1 MPDYKQ
7 GKIYKLEGGGK
18 FYYGS
23 TIQSLPQRRGDHC
36 SDATTRRQKTKVY
49 AFFNSI
55 GWENVSIS
63 LVETYPCST
72 KQELL
77 LKEDEYITKY
87 IKDENCLNEKR
98 SVITDAD
105 KKAQKAS
112 WYRSEKGQETAKAN
126 KEHNKVKI
134 QCDCG
139 MMVSNGCM
147 AKHKKRSIHLDKSR
161 PQSTRNVG

>member
-77 LKEDEYITKY
+77 SQSILRMRIVWTKRGVLLQMLTRRPRRLHG
-87 IKDENCLNEKR
+87 IEVKR
-98 SVITDAD
+98 D
-105 KKAQKAS
+105 KKPQKPTKNTIRWKFNVIVEWWWAMVVWPS
-112 WYRSEKGQETAKAN
+112 TKNGQYTWISPGPKAHEMLG
-126 KEHNKVKI
+126 K
-134 QCDCG
+134 
-139 MMVSNGCM
+139 
-147 AKHKKRSIHLDKSR
+147 
-161 PQSTRNVG
+161 